1 MIYEIIKWTTIIV
14 CEILTIVGSSVIERK
29 QVVSTALLG
38 IVAAMTAI
46 FVGLMMLASFLQYE
60 NKEYIGT
67 FISVAIGLFAMS
79 LPYWL
84 PQTMEGKKKEEGK
97 W

>member
-1 MIYEIIKWTTIIV
+1 VFRRATSKPDDFNRGYV
-14 CEILTIVGSSVIERK
+14 RIVGSSYS
-29 QVVSTALLG
+29 STALLG
-38 IVAAMTAI
+38 IVTAMTAI
-46 FVGLMMLASFLQYE
+46 FVGLMMLAAFLQYE
-60 NKEYIGT
+60 SKEYIGT

-97 W
+97 